1 MHKQSSDL
9 VYEWQD
15 QQTPAFCTGMLLD
28 GTELIMHGEELIKAK
43 LSWNLE
49 DESGGQHKDRTSTR
63 RLTFDSCSIKSFKL
77 LATATDRHLV

>member
-43 LSWNLE
+43 LSWKMRAVDNT
-49 DESGGQHKDRTSTR
+49 K
-63 RLTFDSCSIKSFKL
+63 IV
-77 LATATDRHLV
+77 LVLVG